1 MQAFHP
7 NGDQVYYPQHQ
18 YGQPPATYVTT
29 FAAYPSY
36 LPGQGN
42 VAAPFPTYPAEYA
55 PPSQFPTPAPP
66 RKKLSRSASAA
77 PSVTL
82 PPSRSSTPA
91 GPLKSAMKKP
101 PDRSASAG
109 GAPLTRH
116 RTTSGARQRVNSLT
130 RTRSNSMPSF
140 TPDHLFLSVHSVN
153 ELRIGN
159 IAYQSTLDEL
169 REAVLPMW
177 PPGVMSEESR
187 GRNWCVRFA
196 GSPWTSVGIDGI
208 LAQRLI
214 CRLFLVL
221 ANQGYSYRTTVNTAN
236 SGRPPQLVFV
246 ESDPDQEAQIFLTS
260 FSRSVNRLSLLDAP
274 PDVAQQ
280 LAAGLRSVFPRKIS
294 SFGANEDGV
303 HVIEMKREGLRSRK
317 SDRDLFIAY
326 MLHSFN
332 DANFKLVGSVPLGKR
347 GALGFG
353 SRREVWVFQ
362 RTIRRPSKREKQ

>member
-196 GSPWTSVGIDGI
+196 GSPWTSVDIDGI

-303 HVIEMKREGLRSRK
+303 HVIEMKREGLRCKSR
-317 SDRDLFIAY
+317 ST
-326 MLHSFN
+326 H
-332 DANFKLVGSVPLGKR
+332 LVN
-347 GALGFG
+347 
-353 SRREVWVFQ
+353 EVVLC
-362 RTIRRPSKREKQ
+362 